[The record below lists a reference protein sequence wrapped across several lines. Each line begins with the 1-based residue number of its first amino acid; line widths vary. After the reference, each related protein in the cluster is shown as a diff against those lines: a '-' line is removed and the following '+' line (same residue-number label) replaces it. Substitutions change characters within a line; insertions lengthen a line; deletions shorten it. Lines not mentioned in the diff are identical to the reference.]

1 MELRQEQEKLLAEQA
16 DLEALVGSTAR
27 QKTVLKKQLAALQKE
42 FGGGTPEG
50 RRRSSFAEAP
60 AAVAMSR
67 EAMIEREAVTVI
79 VSQRNWVRA
88 QKGHA
93 DLAALDALKFKEGDG
108 LARAFHA
115 ETTDRLLLV
124 ASGGRFFTVLA
135 NDLPGGRGFGEPLS
149 LMVDWPQGEEMVAAL
164 PFRPGLRLLLAAS
177 DGRGFVGRAEE
188 LLAETRKGRQVVNL
202 KDKAR
207 IAVVRPIGEG
217 HDHVAVMGEN
227 RKLLVFPLESL
238 PEMARGQGVTLQKYK
253 DGGLSDAI
261 TLALADGLS
270 WKLQGESARTRAESD
285 LTPWLGARAAAG
297 RLPPQGFPKDNKF
310 Q

>member
-1 MELRQEQEKLLAEQA
+1 
-16 DLEALVGSTAR
+16 
-27 QKTVLKKQLAALQKE
+27 
-42 FGGGTPEG
+42 
-50 RRRSSFAEAP
+50 
-60 AAVAMSR
+60 
-67 EAMIEREAVTVI
+67 
-79 VSQRNWVRA
+79 
-88 QKGHA
+88 
-93 DLAALDALKFKEGDG
+93 
-108 LARAFHA
+108 
-115 ETTDRLLLV
+115 
-124 ASGGRFFTVLA
+124 
-135 NDLPGGRGFGEPLS
+135 
-149 LMVDWPQGEEMVAAL
+149 MVDWPQGEEMVAAL

-177 DGRGFVGRAEE
+177 DGRGFVGKAEE